1 MLRPIFLCAAVLALA
16 PALAKAQ
23 DSTMR
28 HVHGAPIDTNR
39 IGVMSPAVAQQRL
52 RLLGYT
58 NVTVVERARS
68 AVHANASKA
77 GRTVVVKLDPRT
89 GKVTEVPGRLER
101 RPEGLRVIG
110 PTGAATVP
118 PL

>member
-1 MLRPIFLCAAVLALA
+1 MLYAVALLLLL
-16 PALAKAQ
+16 PAGVRAQ

-28 HVHGAPIDTNR
+28 HQHGAAIDTNR

-58 NVTVVERARS
+58 DVAVVERART
-68 AVHANASKA
+68 AVHANASKG
-77 GRTVVVKLDPRT
+77 GRAVAVRLDPRS

-101 RPEGLRVIG
+101 RPEGLRVVT
-110 PTGAATVP
+110 PAGAAVSP
-118 PL
+118 PE